1 MKKIIYAAM
10 AVVSMSYTAPAMAQS
25 QDLQTKVNAYF
36 TETLKAQQ
44 TVLEKADRE
53 AFSQNKPSDTK
64 LQLAIKRKD
73 VTDYQKMVWTAWC
86 EANKS
91 LEEQKLMEAEDLKLA
106 KHSSWNIPACLEPD
120 AVMPHIIMVRRAW
133 LRTASIRSFCMS
145 TVRDLRTTNGRTAYS
160 SDCDSRIALP
170 SISYLRFLT
179 RANTIAGGI
188 CPSSMLSRS
197 LSVRAW

>member
-10 AVVSMSYTAPAMAQS
+10 AVVSMSYSAPAMAQS

-73 VTDYQKMVWTAWC
+73 VTDYQKMVWAAWC

-91 LEEQKLMEAEDLKLA
+91 LKEEKLMEAEDLKLA
-106 KHSSWNIPACLEPD
+106 KHSLWNIPACLEPD
-120 AVMPHIIMVRRAW
+120 AVMPYYYGKKGVAADGKYPLFLYVHGSGPKDQEWENGIQLG
-133 LRTASIRSFCMS
+133 LRFK
-145 TVRDLRTTNGRTAYS
+145 
-160 SDCDSRIALP
+160 DSP
-170 SISYLRFLT
+170 SIYFIPDS
-179 RANTIAGGI
+179 
-188 CPSSMLSRS
+188 
-197 LSVRAW
+197 